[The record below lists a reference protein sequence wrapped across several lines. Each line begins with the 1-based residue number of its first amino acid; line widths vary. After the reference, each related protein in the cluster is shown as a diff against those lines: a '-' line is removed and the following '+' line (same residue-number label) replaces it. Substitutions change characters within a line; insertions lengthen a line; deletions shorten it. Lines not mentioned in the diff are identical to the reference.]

1 MDIANGKIAFVF
13 PGGGSQYVGMGRDL
27 YEASPAAR
35 RVYDTANEV
44 LGFPLSTL
52 CFEGPEQV
60 LVDANN
66 SQPAMLTTCIAC
78 LAALEEEMAQC
89 GAVVKPDFV
98 AGHSQGEYAALV
110 AAGSL
115 GLEDGLRLIRERGRL
130 MQYAAKVNPGG
141 MAAVMGLDDAAVEQV
156 CREASAKGTIVIA
169 NYNCPGQLV
178 ISGQEEALQE
188 AMSLASSRGAKKVVR
203 LAVTMASHSPLMRPV
218 APGFTQ
224 AVKAARFADARIPVV
239 ANLNAEPITSLAA
252 IKHELANQLCNSV
265 LWTQSVQRMLDE
277 GVTTFFEIGP
287 GTALTGLI
295 RRIAKNGRVQ
305 SLGSLQAIE
314 AVVAS

>member
-1 MDIANGKIAFVF
+1 MEIANGKIAFVF

-27 YEASPAAR
+27 YEASPAAK
-35 RVYDTANEV
+35 RVYDTADEV
-44 LGFPLSTL
+44 LGFALSTL
-52 CFEGPEQV
+52 CFEGPEQT
-60 LVDANN
+60 LVDAYN
-66 SQPAMLTTCIAC
+66 SQPAMLATSIAC
-78 LAALEEEMAQC
+78 LAALEEKLAES
-89 GAVVKPDFV
+89 GTVIKPDFV

-110 AAGSL
+110 AAGVL

-130 MQYAAKVNPGG
+130 MKYAGEVNPGG

-203 LAVTMASHSPLMRPV
+203 LAVTIASHSPLMRPV
-218 APGFTQ
+218 APEFTQ
-224 AVKAARFADARIPVV
+224 AVKAASFADAKIPVV
-239 ANLNAEPITSLAA
+239 ANLTAKPITSVAD

-265 LWTQSVQRMLDE
+265 LWTQSVQRMIDE
-277 GVTTFFEIGP
+277 GVTTFLEIGP

-295 RRIAKNGRVQ
+295 RRIAKNGRVYN
-305 SLGSLQAIE
+305 LGSPQAIQ
-314 AVVAS
+314 AFATS